1 MQVAPPGVAVTTV
14 ATRALPPSLSGGD
27 QVTTTCPF
35 PGVNEVIVG
44 AEGTVDG
51 EMGLLGAEEVD
62 VPAAFV
68 ATTVMMYAL
77 PLMSAVMS
85 QLVA

>member
-1 MQVAPPGVAVTTV
+1 
-14 ATRALPPSLSGGD
+14 L
-27 QVTTTCPF
+27 

-85 QLVA
+85 QVVA